1 MRSST
6 NATLVLLATL
16 LTSAPLLADDADP
29 ARPLFQKGVAAFQ
42 AGDYAGALAEFQ
54 AADAA
59 RHSASITYNIARALE
74 KLERPQAAVNAYE
87 AFLGEVGGAGGDLAA
102 AATLAIVQIKAKSTR
117 LRVESTP
124 PGATVT
130 LDGEALTEK
139 TPVTVLVTRGHHEL
153 VLTSGAWRETRSY
166 DAPGGGGSGELVFV
180 HTEAPRPVAAAA
192 RPAPRR
198 APRPPPPPEIDG
210 LMGSA
215 GLSLSV
221 YRFIG
226 APEKS
231 DGTSKTTADSAPT
244 GLVFGLAFDFGYALS
259 TKTALL
265 LRGFGGLGSSENT
278 LASLGAIAP
287 SISWRASRRWWLGG
301 GVAIGA
307 GSADSDASRSDLLG
321 AKSDASIA
329 FQTAFALGPCLEL
342 SFVIDQ
348 NEGGHWIASLLP
360 TTLFS
365 LGGGP
370 STLFLPLMAGY
381 RWF

>member
-1 MRSST
+1 MRSSS
-6 NATLVLLATL
+6 NAVAVLVAALLLAPRVR
-16 LTSAPLLADDADP
+16 AEDADP

-42 AGDYAGALAEFQ
+42 AGDYAGALEQFR

-59 RHSASITYNIARALE
+59 RHSPSITYNIARALE
-74 KLERPQAAVNAYE
+74 KLERPQAAVNTYE
-87 AFLGEVGGAGGDLAA
+87 AFLGEAGAPGELTS
-102 AATLAIVQIKAKSTR
+102 AATLAIAQIKAKSTR
-117 LRVESTP
+117 LRIESTP

-130 LDGEALTEK
+130 LDGETLPEK
-139 TPVTVLVTRGHHEL
+139 TPVVVLVTRGRHEL
-153 VLTSGAWRETRSY
+153 VLTSGKWREARSY

-180 HTEAPRPVAAAA
+180 HTEAPRA
-192 RPAPRR
+192 PAPPTPPPRR
-198 APRPPPPPEIDG
+198 ERPPPPPEIDG

-221 YRFIG
+221 YRFVG

-231 DGTSKTTADSAPT
+231 DGTSQTTADSPPT

-265 LRGFGGLGSSENT
+265 LRGFGGLGSSEKT
-278 LASLGAIAP
+278 LASLGALAP
-287 SISWRASRRWWLGG
+287 SISWRASRRWWLGA
-301 GVAIGA
+301 GVAVGA
-307 GSADSDASRSDLLG
+307 GAAESDASRRDLLG
-321 AKSDASIA
+321 AQSDATIS

-365 LGGGP
+365 LGGGQ

>member
-1 MRSST
+1 MRSAPKAIT
-6 NATLVLLATL
+6 VLVTL
-16 LTSAPLLADDADP
+16 LLVAPALRAEETDP

-42 AGDYAGALAEFQ
+42 AGDYQSALEQFR

-59 RHSASITYNIARALE
+59 RHSPSITYNIARALE

-87 AFLGEVGGAGGDLAA
+87 AFLGEVGAESELTA
-102 AATLAIVQIKAKSTR
+102 AATLAIAQIKAKSTR
-117 LRVESTP
+117 LRIESTP
-124 PGATVT
+124 PGASVM
-130 LDGEALTEK
+130 LDGETLPDK

-153 VLTSGAWRETRSY
+153 VLTQGKWREARGY
-166 DAPGGGGSGELVFV
+166 DAPGGGGTGELVFV
-180 HTEAPRPVAAAA
+180 HTEAARPPAPVVS
-192 RPAPRR
+192 PAPRR
-198 APRPPPPPEIDG
+198 ERPPPPPEIDG

-215 GLSLSV
+215 GLSLSI

-226 APEKS
+226 APEKT
-231 DGTSKTTADSAPT
+231 DGTTQTTADSAPT
-244 GLVFGLAFDFGYALS
+244 GLIFGLAFDFGYALS

-287 SISWRASRRWWLGG
+287 SLSFRASRSWWLGA

-307 GSADSDASRSDLLG
+307 GSAESDASRRDLLG
-321 AKSDASIA
+321 AQSDASIA

-342 SFVIDQ
+342 SYVIDQ

-365 LGGGP
+365 LGGGQ

>member
-1 MRSST
+1 MRSSSK
-6 NATLVLLATL
+6 AITLLVIVL
-16 LTSAPLLADDADP
+16 LTSAARAEDTDP
-29 ARPLFQKGVAAFQ
+29 ARPLFQKGVTAFQ
-42 AGDYAGALAEFQ
+42 SGHYAAALEHFR

-59 RHSASITYNIARALE
+59 RHSPSITYNIARALE
-74 KLERPQAAVNAYE
+74 QLERPQAAVNAYE
-87 AFLGEVGGAGGDLAA
+87 AFLAEVGAENELTA
-102 AATLAIVQIKAKSTR
+102 AATLAIAQIKAKSTR
-117 LRVESTP
+117 LRIESTP

-130 LDGEALTEK
+130 LDGDVLPDR
-139 TPVTVLVTRGHHEL
+139 TPVSVLVARGRHEL
-153 VLTSGAWRETRSY
+153 VLTSGNWRETRNY

-180 HTEAPRPVAAAA
+180 HTEAPRAATSAPKPA
-192 RPAPRR
+192 RRR
-198 APRPPPPPEIDG
+198 LERPPPEIDG

-221 YRFIG
+221 YRFVG
-226 APEKS
+226 APEKR
-231 DGTSKTTADSAPT
+231 DGTSQTTADSAPT

-259 TKTALL
+259 RRTAVL
-265 LRGFGGLGSSENT
+265 LRGFGGLGSSEST
-278 LASLGAIAP
+278 LASLGAVAP
-287 SISWRASRRWWLGG
+287 SFSWRASRNWWLGG

-307 GSADSDASRSDLLG
+307 GSADSDASRRDLLG
-321 AKSDASIA
+321 AQSDATIA

-365 LGGGP
+365 LGGGQ

>member
-1 MRSST
+1 MRSAPKAIT
-6 NATLVLLATL
+6 VLVTVLLV
-16 LTSAPLLADDADP
+16 APALRAEDADP

-42 AGDYAGALAEFQ
+42 AGDYAGALEQFR

-59 RHSASITYNIARALE
+59 RHSPSITYNIARALE

-87 AFLGEVGGAGGDLAA
+87 AFLGEVGAESELTA
-102 AATLAIVQIKAKSTR
+102 AATLAIAQIKAKSTR
-117 LRVESTP
+117 LRIESTP
-124 PGATVT
+124 PGASVAI
-130 LDGEALTEK
+130 DGETLRDK

-153 VLTSGAWRETRSY
+153 VLTSGTWRETRSY

-180 HTEAPRPVAAAA
+180 HTEAA
-192 RPAPRR
+192 RPAPPAAPP
-198 APRPPPPPEIDG
+198 APRRERRPPPPEIDG

-226 APEKS
+226 APEQTDS
-231 DGTSKTTADSAPT
+231 TSQTTADRAPT
-244 GLVFGLAFDFGYALS
+244 GLVFGLAFDFGYAVS
-259 TKTALL
+259 TRTALL

-287 SISWRASRRWWLGG
+287 SFSWRATRNWWLGA
-301 GVAIGA
+301 GVAVGA
-307 GSADSDASRSDLLG
+307 GSADSDASRRDLLG
-321 AKSDASIA
+321 AQSDASIA

-342 SFVIDQ
+342 SYVIDQ

-365 LGGGP
+365 LGGGQ

>member
-1 MRSST
+1 MHPAS
-6 NATLVLLATL
+6 NAVAILVTALLF
-16 LTSAPLLADDADP
+16 APGLRADDADP

-42 AGDYAGALAEFQ
+42 SGDYAGALEQFR

-59 RHSASITYNIARALE
+59 RHSPSITYNIARALE

-87 AFLGEVGGAGGDLAA
+87 AFLGEVGAGGELTS
-102 AATLAIVQIKAKSTR
+102 AATLAIAQIKAKSTR
-117 LRVESTP
+117 LRIESTP

-130 LDGEALTEK
+130 LDGETLTDR
-139 TPVTVLVTRGHHEL
+139 TPVTVLVTRGPHEL
-153 VLTSGAWRETRSY
+153 VLTSGNWREARSY
-166 DAPGGGGSGELVFV
+166 DAPGGGGTGELVFV
-180 HTEAPRPVAAAA
+180 HTEATRPPAAA
-192 RPAPRR
+192 PAPR
-198 APRPPPPPEIDG
+198 PRPRARPRPPEIDG

-226 APEKS
+226 APEKN
-231 DGTSKTTADSAPT
+231 DGTSQTTADSAPT

-278 LASLGAIAP
+278 LASLGALAP
-287 SISWRASRRWWLGG
+287 VISWRASRRWWLGA
-301 GVAIGA
+301 GVAVGA
-307 GSADSDASRSDLLG
+307 GSADSDASRRDLLG
-321 AKSDASIA
+321 AQSDASIA

-365 LGGGP
+365 LGGGQ

>member
-1 MRSST
+1 
-6 NATLVLLATL
+6 
-16 LTSAPLLADDADP
+16 
-29 ARPLFQKGVAAFQ
+29 
-42 AGDYAGALAEFQ
+42 
-54 AADAA
+54 
-59 RHSASITYNIARALE
+59 
-74 KLERPQAAVNAYE
+74 
-87 AFLGEVGGAGGDLAA
+87 
-102 AATLAIVQIKAKSTR
+102 
-117 LRVESTP
+117 
-124 PGATVT
+124 
-130 LDGEALTEK
+130 
-139 TPVTVLVTRGHHEL
+139 
-153 VLTSGAWRETRSY
+153 
-166 DAPGGGGSGELVFV
+166 
-180 HTEAPRPVAAAA
+180 
-192 RPAPRR
+192 
-198 APRPPPPPEIDG
+198 
-210 LMGSA
+210 MGSA

-226 APEKS
+226 SAEKT
-231 DGTSKTTADSAPT
+231 DGTSQTTANSAPT

-287 SISWRASRRWWLGG
+287 SFSWRASRRWWLGG

-307 GSADSDASRSDLLG
+307 GSADSDASRRDLLG
-321 AKSDASIA
+321 AQSDASIA

-360 TTLFS
+360 TALFS
-365 LGGGP
+365 LGGGQ